1 MTQLSCSGL
10 EEFTLSMEEVAAIPE
25 EIVERILSAQADVV
39 VAAQKSK
46 AVAYGVMDSG
56 FTEKSIKKGK
66 PKVKNGVK
74 CLYVTPA
81 GTRKRGKGRA
91 RNAEIAF
98 VNEYGTRHQ
107 AARPF
112 IRDANEESAEATTRA
127 GYEIYD
133 QWLKSKDL

>member
-1 MTQLSCSGL
+1 MAQLSCSGL
-10 EEFTLSMEEVAAIPE
+10 EEFALSMEEVAAIPE
-25 EIVERILSAQADVV
+25 EIVEEMISAQADVV
-39 VAAQKSK
+39 VTAQKAK
-46 AVAYGVMDSG
+46 AVAYGVRDTG

-98 VNEYGTRHQ
+98 VNEYGTKRQ

-112 IRDANEESAEATTRA
+112 IRDANEESAEETTQA
-127 GYEIYD
+127 GFKIYD
-133 QWLKSKDL
+133 QWLKSKNL